1 MSNLTGQLKWTGK
14 PGADLIKGWLCFIFL
29 TGLLTPLQRIVNRR
43 RSSYN
48 SLDLFYS
55 LLPGFQFL
63 CPRDSVLR
71 YLDSFLNWGFC
82 PADHQ
87 NNFTDFVSKL
97 PLAVQKFPFSAYHY
111 YRLLEKGR
119 PDNKSILEVG
129 CGKGGGCRYVVAH
142 FFSPKKYVGLDLC
155 SSLIN
160 TCKAHNLD
168 KRFQF
173 IEGSALN
180 LPFDANSFDLVLN
193 VESSHCY
200 PSFKTF
206 LKEVERVLRPGGQLI
221 FCDLRWWMGNDIR
234 KNIERQLHSTDMEVV
249 AFEEITN
256 NIIMARKLVSKHIT
270 RMDKLIFRYNREFA
284 DSCCLEG
291 STAFEMLQNGKILYF
306 EAILEKKMFPGGE

>member
-1 MSNLTGQLKWTGK
+1 MTGK
-14 PGADLIKGWLCFIFL
+14 PAADLLKGWLSLLIL
-29 TGLLTPLQRIVNRR
+29 TGLLTPLQRLVNRR
-43 RSSYN
+43 RASSH

-55 LLPGFQFL
+55 LLPGFEFL
-63 CPRDSVLR
+63 CPRNSVLR
-71 YLDSFLNWGFC
+71 YLDSFLNWGFY
-82 PADHQ
+82 PGGDHP

-97 PLAVQKFPFSAYHY
+97 PPAVQQFPLSAYHY
-111 YRLLEKGR
+111 YRLLEKGH

-129 CGKGGGCRYVVAH
+129 CGKGGGCRHVIAP
-142 FFSPKKYVGLDLC
+142 FFSPKKYVGLDVN

-160 TCKAHNLD
+160 ACKAHNLD
-168 KRFQF
+168 RRFQF
-173 IEGSALN
+173 MEGSALD
-180 LPFDANSFDLVLN
+180 LPFASNSFDIVLN

-221 FCDLRWWMGNDIR
+221 FCDLRWWMGHDIK
-234 KNIERQLHSTDMEVV
+234 KNIERQLHSTNMEVV

-270 RMDKLIFRYNREFA
+270 RMDKLIFKYNPEFA

-306 EAILEKKMFPGGE
+306 EAILEKKDLICT